1 MSLHRDHFIRTSVK
15 IAKAR
20 AKLTIASDRLNC
32 NQDEMRQMQE
42 EMINILSKYVDMSED
57 MFEVRMDI
65 VCRTERGVQDVKT
78 IQIK

>member
-1 MSLHRDHFIRTSVK
+1 MSLHRDHFIRTSGK

-42 EMINILSKYVDMSED
+42 EMINILSKYVDMGEE

-65 VCRTERGVQDVKT
+65 VCRTKRGVQDVKT